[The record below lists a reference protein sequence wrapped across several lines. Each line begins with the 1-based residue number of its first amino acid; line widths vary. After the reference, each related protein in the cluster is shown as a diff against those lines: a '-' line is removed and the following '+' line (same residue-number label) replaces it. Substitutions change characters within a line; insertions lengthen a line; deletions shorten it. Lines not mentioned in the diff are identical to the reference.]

1 MTIRQVIDRLDSRM
15 ANTFT
20 NSDKV
25 AWLSAA
31 DSMINASVFSTGGTE
46 YSDADLD
53 AYLLAPAPFDEMY
66 LHYLE
71 AMIHYQNGENDRYN
85 AAITMFNKFFDDFAA
100 WNIRSNAPQKKAC
113 RFVF

>member
-1 MTIRQVIDRLDSRM
+1 MTIRQAIDRLDSRM

-31 DSMINASVFSTGGTE
+31 DSMINASVFSTSGTE

-53 AYLLAPAPFDEMY
+53 TYLLAPAPVDEMY

-71 AMIHYQNGENDRYN
+71 AMIHYHNHDYGEYN
-85 AAITMFNKFFDDFAA
+85 NAVVQYTEQIEAYRASRAVSTAFRNFFM
-100 WNIRSNAPQKKAC
+100 
-113 RFVF
+113 